1 MNNLHELKLNFS
13 VWIIFVFFK
22 IAVFYLC
29 KFFNERLWAKLVFI
43 KAALVIIFVE
53 LVFIPQHYLLSKQ
66 NWFSSQQNSS
76 HLLIFLRVLIA
87 QDCRL
92 VGVAVRRAEVLHE
105 WNPVSSAEVD
115 ELDVLHPRLEVD
127 AATLRVDAVL
137 RRVKETGK
145 SARQVRIRVRNPV
158 DLDGPG
164 RKFEKRW
171 HLQNK
176 IFFFMI

>member
-1 MNNLHELKLNFS
+1 MSKTSCYQSIFS
-13 VWIIFVFFK
+13 Y
-22 IAVFYLC
+22 YL
-29 KFFNERLWAKLVFI
+29 
-43 KAALVIIFVE
+43 
-53 LVFIPQHYLLSKQ
+53 FIPQHYLLSKQ

-164 RKFEKRW
+164 RKFEKR
-171 HLQNK
+171 
-176 IFFFMI
+176 